1 MPLFYREANM
11 GATDWL
17 KDSGNQNLLKFL
29 GGAVV
34 AIAVAGWTAYS
45 TVFPKE
51 TAKPAAAAVVSA
63 VSPVSTVPPS
73 TNQNIN
79 AASGSAAIGNV
90 TGGAVTINVG
100 K

>member
-1 MPLFYREANM
+1 M
-11 GATDWL
+11 GAMDWL
-17 KDSGNQNLLKFL
+17 KDSSNQNLLKFL

-51 TAKPAAAAVVSA
+51 TPKPTAPAVVVSA
-63 VSPVSTVPPS
+63 IPPASTVPPI
-73 TNQNIN
+73 TNQTIN

-90 TGGAVTINVG
+90 TGGSVTINVG

>member
-1 MPLFYREANM
+1 MS
-11 GATDWL
+11 ATDWL
-17 KDSGNQNLLKFL
+17 KDSSNQNLLKFL

-51 TAKPAAAAVVSA
+51 VAKAVAPVA
-63 VSPVSTVPPS
+63 PVSSTPPVS
-73 TNQNIN
+73 VVAPSSPASAPVGGDAVIAHSGVAVKVNGDHNEINI
-79 AASGSAAIGNV
+79 
-90 TGGAVTINVG
+90 G